1 MTYPFASLAENLAA
15 FCDTLR
21 KEHGFRVGHRELQDA
36 ARALL
41 VIPIGNEQI
50 VRDTLRPILGHTLA
64 DVLVFDRAF
73 DAFFRRVARD
83 PQIDRLSTL
92 VGDSR
97 ARGVGD
103 RSRPEVVRT
112 DQPGDT
118 KRPRLESVEE
128 SHESDREARD
138 GTAVIVGLRYSPLD
152 SEGDSP
158 ELVSPDPDARG
169 AARAFVNRLQT
180 GLSRRWRS
188 SPRGRRFDLRRTLR
202 GSLHTGGEPVLPHWR
217 ARLKRRPRFAVIVD
231 GSRSMGSH
239 AQVALQWT
247 TALASATRNL
257 EAFTFSTALE
267 RVTYDV
273 LRAAGGE
280 PRRLPP
286 LHHAWGGGTSLGACL
301 HEFLRRYGSRLL
313 GPETVVIV
321 ASDGLDVGDPG
332 ALRDAM
338 ARLHRLTAGIIWL
351 NPLLETEGYEP
362 TAQGMRIARPYVT
375 TLAWVAEA
383 ADLLRLSRAVRL
395 RT

>member
-1 MTYPFASLAENLAA
+1 MYPFASLPENLAA
-15 FCDTLR
+15 FCDSLR

-36 ARALL
+36 ARALTA
-41 VIPIGNEQI
+41 ISIGNERI
-50 VRDTLRPILGHTLA
+50 VRDTLRPILSRTLT

-73 DAFFRRVARD
+73 DEFFHRVTRD
-83 PQIDRLSTL
+83 SQIDRRSTL
-92 VGDSR
+92 VGESR
-97 ARGVGD
+97 ARDVAD
-103 RSRPEVVRT
+103 RSQAEVVRT
-112 DQPGDT
+112 DRPDDT
-118 KRPRLESVEE
+118 ERHRLESVAE
-128 SHESDREARD
+128 SHDSDREAGDR
-138 GTAVIVGLRYSPLD
+138 TAVFVGLRYSPLD

-158 ELVSPDPDARG
+158 ELLPPDPDARG

-188 SPRGRRFDLRRTLR
+188 SPCGRRFDLRRTLR

-217 ARLKRRPRFAVIVD
+217 ARIKRRPRFVVIVD

-257 EAFTFSTALE
+257 EVFTFSTALE

-301 HEFLRRYGSRLL
+301 HEFLRRYGGRLL

-321 ASDGLDVGDPG
+321 ASDGLDVGEPV

-375 TLAWVAEA
+375 TLGWAAGA
-383 ADLLRLSRAVRL
+383 ADLVRLSRAVRL
-395 RT
+395 RA